1 MQDFISDLKY
11 LGRLNFIEFEEL
23 LFPNSVGDYATNKW
37 ELFRNDLFGFL
48 CSCSDNIIVILLQY
62 IEEAKEGGI

>member
-1 MQDFISDLKY
+1 MQNFISDLKY

-37 ELFRNDLFGFL
+37 ELFRDNLFGFL
-48 CSCSDNIIVILLQY
+48 CSCSDDKIAILTQY
-62 IEEAKEGGI
+62 IEEAKGGI